1 MLEAM
6 SPLVNQLL
14 GLLAVLSSGHG
25 HRHRREHDRAQRHA
39 RIVTAART
47 LAEAEGW
54 DAVTTR
60 RLADSIEY
68 SQPVLYSHF
77 ENRDAI
83 VAAVAVEG
91 FAELAA
97 SLQHATTDTPSPN
110 NALESIPAPT
120 FAFAISKPALYN
132 AMFTLATLPFGQPE
146 RPAAIATA
154 SPPSGKPS
162 RRCRRPRCRHPHP
175 AHMEPLPA
183 SPSLPAPGA
192 SPTEPTRHD
201 SRCSPRSSS
210 VPHLTA
216 APPTANQEGMNRID
230 LPASTGGRKTSR
242 KTSGPIS

>member
-1 MLEAM
+1 MAI
-6 SPLVNQLL
+6 
-14 GLLAVLSSGHG
+14 AD
-25 HRHRREHDRAQRHA
+25 RRERERAQRHD

-97 SLQHATTDTPSPN
+97 SLQDATTDTPSPN
-110 NALESIPAPT
+110 DALQSVARAYV
-120 FAFAISKPALYN
+120 AFAISKPALYD

-146 RPAAIATA
+146 RPAAMRDGFAA
-154 SPPSGKPS
+154 L
-162 RRCRRPRCRHPHP
+162 RRAVAPFAGDRDVDILTQLTWSALHGLAVLTRTGRLSDGNDEARLSMLTEILTGSAPDQQPRRRPIKK
-175 AHMEPLPA
+175 A
-183 SPSLPAPGA
+183 
-192 SPTEPTRHD
+192 
-201 SRCSPRSSS
+201 
-210 VPHLTA
+210 
-216 APPTANQEGMNRID
+216 
-230 LPASTGGRKTSR
+230 
-242 KTSGPIS
+242 

>member
-1 MLEAM
+1 MAI
-6 SPLVNQLL
+6 
-14 GLLAVLSSGHG
+14 AD
-25 HRHRREHDRAQRHA
+25 RRERDRAQRHA

-110 NALESIPAPT
+110 DALQSVARAYV
-120 FAFAISKPALYN
+120 AFAISKPALYD

-146 RPAAIATA
+146 RPAAMRDGFAA
-154 SPPSGKPS
+154 L
-162 RRCRRPRCRHPHP
+162 RRAVAPFAGDRDVDILTQLTWSALHGLAVLTRAGRLSDGADEARLSMLTEILICSAPDQQPRRRPIKK
-175 AHMEPLPA
+175 A
-183 SPSLPAPGA
+183 
-192 SPTEPTRHD
+192 
-201 SRCSPRSSS
+201 
-210 VPHLTA
+210 
-216 APPTANQEGMNRID
+216 
-230 LPASTGGRKTSR
+230 
-242 KTSGPIS
+242 